1 LVYESEWNVVLLKAA
16 CEWGENIAPQRT
28 GCEGDY
34 IDTASRKIM
43 WLKIWTS
50 NSDPRLI
57 GRWYLEFR
65 YEHKIM
71 PSVLRLDKGTETR
84 IMSTM
89 PAFLH
94 SDHKDM
100 DHEDTVMYGPSTS
113 NQVSMT
119 TQGHCDVHAYSA
131 MQNIK
136 LVFGEVQSAIPIII
150 RTPLLRN
157 RFLTPLEFLQ
167 IFM

>member
-1 LVYESEWNVVLLKAA
+1 MAANEWKEDMSLKEKLLDYVRQGIQWKEMLDYLRRDFSFYSWSIATLNRILRYFEIYYTDNNVTVDKLNAV
-16 CEWGENIAPQRT
+16 
-28 GCEGDY
+28 
-34 IDTASRKIM
+34 
-43 WLKIWTS
+43 
-50 NSDPRLI
+50 
-57 GRWYLEFR
+57 
-65 YEHKIM
+65 IM

-84 IMSTM
+84 IMLTM
-89 PAFLH
+89 HAFLH

-100 DHEDTVMYGPSTS
+100 DPEDTVIYGPSTS

-136 LVFGEVQSAIPIII
+136 LGYSNYYPHP
-150 RTPLLRN
+150 PLEEPLSHVG
-157 RFLTPLEFLQ
+157 TPLEFLQ